1 MAYNGYRI
9 KINGTTISNMMIKRG
24 SYFTK
29 PTQRILESYYDA
41 AGGYHEELSPV
52 VKMEIC
58 FNIREHDMDEHTSLM
73 SAFTGRNVTV
83 EYWNDT
89 IGEYATGIFRVEDLR
104 MPHKYALN
112 SRIRYG
118 EIAIKLKEN

>member
-9 KINGTTISNMMIKRG
+9 KINGTTIDNMMIKRG

-29 PTQRILESYYDA
+29 PTQRILDSYYDA
-41 AGGYHEELSPV
+41 AGGYHEELSPAI
-52 VKMEIC
+52 KTEIN
-58 FNIREHDMDEHTSLM
+58 FTIREHDMDEHTALM
-73 SAFTGRNVTV
+73 SAFNGRNVTV

-89 IGEYATGIFRVEDLR
+89 IGEYATSIFRVENMR

-112 SRIRYG
+112 GRILYG
-118 EIAIKLKEN
+118 EIAIMLKEN